1 MPDHQQMPTP
11 LIRAILFD
19 LLGVLLRKPT
29 MSGRQQW
36 EERLGLA
43 RGGLAKALTLAEDVV
58 YARLGR
64 APEAEVWQQLAQDLG
79 LDAAQLHELQLDYWA
94 GEGLDAALVR
104 LVGQLR
110 QRYKTAI
117 ISNLAASGREKV
129 IEHYRLDDVLD
140 LAVLS
145 GEVGCAKPEER
156 IFLLAAE
163 LLRIRPD
170 EALFIDDALENVLGA
185 QAAGMQAIQ
194 FVATEQLLADL
205 QRLGLIAGE

>member
-1 MPDHQQMPTP
+1 MPDHQQRPTTP
-11 LIRAILFD
+11 IRAVLFD

-36 EERLGLA
+36 EERLGMVP
-43 RGGLAKALTLAEDVV
+43 GGLAKAFTLAEDRV
-58 YARLGR
+58 YAHLGH
-64 APEAEVWQQLAQDLG
+64 APEAEVWQQMAQDFG
-79 LDAAQLHELQLDYWA
+79 LDAAQLRELQLDYWA

-104 LVGQLR
+104 LVGQLH
-110 QRYKTAI
+110 QRYKTAV

-129 IEHYRLDDVLD
+129 IGHYRLDDVLD

-163 LLRIRPD
+163 LLHLHPG
-170 EALFIDDALENVLGA
+170 EVLFIDDALENVLGA
-185 QAAGMQAIQ
+185 QAIGMQAIQ
-194 FVATEQLLADL
+194 FVTTEQLVAEL
-205 QRLGLIAGE
+205 QRLGLV

>member
-1 MPDHQQMPTP
+1 MPDYQQIPTP
-11 LIRAILFD
+11 PIRAILFD

-36 EERLGLA
+36 EGRLGLA
-43 RGGLAKALTLAEDVV
+43 PGGLAKAFILAEDLV

-64 APEAEVWQQLAQDLG
+64 APEAEVWRQMAQDLG
-79 LDAAQLHELQLDYWA
+79 LDGAQLRELQLDYWA
-94 GEGLDAALVR
+94 GEGLDPVLVR
-104 LVGQLR
+104 LVGQLH

-163 LLRIRPD
+163 LLHLRPD

-185 QAAGMQAIQ
+185 QAAGMQAIH
-194 FVATEQLLADL
+194 FVTTEQLVADL
-205 QRLGLIAGE
+205 QRLGLV